1 MKLQRFLI
9 GIINMKNI
17 IILSVL
23 VLSILAGCKGS
34 KDAGGTI
41 IDDSIKDDGLITIQF
56 IQVNDVYE
64 IAPLGG
70 GLYGGMERVAYVADS
85 VKALNKNTMLVM
97 AGDFLNPSLLGTIKV
112 DGERLKGK
120 QMVDVMNAM
129 DFDLVTF
136 GNHEFDIG
144 QEDLQKRLNE
154 SNFPWTSANVQEIRS
169 VGALPFVLDNQLG
182 VRTLPETYTRTFTDK
197 DGTTIDVGFFS
208 VTVAS
213 NPVDFIHYN
222 DPVDSSKKAYSELK
236 DKTDLVLGFTHL
248 TLAEDKEVAD
258 AIPEL
263 KFIMGGHE
271 HSSMLVP
278 HNNAI
283 IAKADANA
291 KTAYIHT
298 LTYNKNTKNLE
309 IDSHLRVIDD
319 RTPSDPEVKVIVD
332 KWNNLLEE
340 KIKEVIDNPY
350 EVIYTSNPPLDGT
363 DSANRSIQT
372 DLGDMITSAMKY
384 AYRDDIDA
392 AIVNGGSIRIDD
404 MLPNKVA
411 SMDIFRTLPFGGSIV
426 KVKITGTLLKEV
438 LDFGKQS
445 RGTGAYLQ
453 YHTISENPTYG
464 WNVGGNEIETE
475 KVYTVAFSDFLLKG
489 YDIPFLNRDNIGVL
503 EVYHPKENELAYDIR
518 KAIIT
523 YLKTLK

>member
-1 MKLQRFLI
+1 MKKLV
-9 GIINMKNI
+9 G
-17 IILSVL
+17 LSVL
-23 VLSILAGCKGS
+23 IATIIMSCTGT
-34 KDAGGTI
+34 KDVNGTI
-41 IDDSIKDDGLITIQF
+41 IDDTIKDDGLITLQF

-85 VKALNKNTMLVM
+85 VKALNKNSMLVM

-120 QMVDVMNAM
+120 QMIDVMNAM

-154 SNFPWTSANVQEIRS
+154 SNFPWTSANVLEIKNGTR
-169 VGALPFVLDNQLG
+169 APFSIDKMPAPKPI
-182 VRTLPETYTRTFTDK
+182 PETFSRSFTDK
-197 DGTTIDVGFFS
+197 DGTTINVGFFS

-213 NPVDFIHYN
+213 NPVDFVYYE
-222 DPVDSSKKAYSELK
+222 DPIESSKKAYNDLK
-236 DKTDLVLGFTHL
+236 ARTDLILGFTHL
-248 TLAEDKEVAD
+248 TLSEDKQVAD

-263 KFIMGGHE
+263 EFIMGGHE
-271 HSSMLVP
+271 HNAMLVP

-291 KTAYIHT
+291 KTVYIHT
-298 LTYNKNTKNLE
+298 LTYNKNTNE
-309 IDSHLRVIDD
+309 VSIDSHLRVIDD
-319 RTPSDPEVKVIVD
+319 RTPSDPEVKGIVD
-332 KWNNLLEE
+332 KWNALLEE

-372 DLGDMITSAMKY
+372 DLGDMITSAMLY
-384 AYRDDIDA
+384 SYRDDADA

-404 MLPNKVA
+404 MLPNNVA

-426 KVKITGTLLKEV
+426 KVKITGALLKEV
-438 LDFGKQS
+438 LDYGKQS

-453 YHTISENPTYG
+453 YHNISENPTYG

-475 KVYTVAFSDFLLKG
+475 EVYTIAFSDFLLKG
-489 YDIPFLNRDNIGVL
+489 YDIPFLNRENIGVL
-503 EVYHPKENELAYDIR
+503 EVYDPKENEVAYDIR